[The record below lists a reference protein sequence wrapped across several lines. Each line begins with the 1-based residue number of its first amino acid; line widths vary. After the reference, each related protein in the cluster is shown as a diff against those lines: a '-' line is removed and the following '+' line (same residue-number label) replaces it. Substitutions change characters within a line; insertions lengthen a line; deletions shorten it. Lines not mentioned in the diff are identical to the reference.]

1 MVFPKTQIWGFFFI
15 FGKIFGKRETC
26 QPCGFEGIF
35 MVFPK
40 TGFWKYSMSLCKINY
55 PNFVNDLQKELSF
68 LKYLSATLFLYQIS
82 NYHHIHS
89 KSSKILSRWNQCFIG
104 KMMPLKAQF
113 YCILK
118 GCILEFYQKYTL
130 YHHFSIFCCDFS
142 KIVKNGHAKG

>member
-1 MVFPKTQIWGFFFI
+1 MHIYAFLLNINAPLFVNGFPKNVPKKRIFSPKTQIWGFFFI

-40 TGFWKYSMSLCKINY
+40 TGFGKYSMSLCKINY

-68 LKYLSATLFLYQIS
+68 LKYLSATLFLCQIS

-89 KSSKILSRWNQCFIG
+89 KSSKILSR
-104 KMMPLKAQF
+104 
-113 YCILK
+113 
-118 GCILEFYQKYTL
+118 
-130 YHHFSIFCCDFS
+130 
-142 KIVKNGHAKG
+142 